1 MIRTVSV
8 PAVAHHKAPRTKS
21 QVELIADRLEDL
33 NRLDQ
38 GVSKDDLLPYF
49 PKATIDRYGQEAVDL
64 ALARSVRAA

>member
-8 PAVAHHKAPRTKS
+8 PAVSARKPPVKS
-21 QVELIADRLEDL
+21 QVELIADRIVDL

-49 PKATIDRYGQEAVDL
+49 PKAMLDRYGTEAVDL
-64 ALARSVRAA
+64 AHARSVRAA